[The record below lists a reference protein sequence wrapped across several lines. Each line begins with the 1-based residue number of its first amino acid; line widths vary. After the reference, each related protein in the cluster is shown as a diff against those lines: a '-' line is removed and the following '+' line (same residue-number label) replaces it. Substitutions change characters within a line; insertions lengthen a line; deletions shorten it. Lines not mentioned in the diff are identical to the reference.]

1 MYRELCGVYNVKN
14 VLANI
19 TKHTVRILVRC

>member
-1 MYRELCGVYNVKN
+1 MYREVCGIYNVKN

-19 TKHTVRILVRC
+19 TKHAMYIIVHY